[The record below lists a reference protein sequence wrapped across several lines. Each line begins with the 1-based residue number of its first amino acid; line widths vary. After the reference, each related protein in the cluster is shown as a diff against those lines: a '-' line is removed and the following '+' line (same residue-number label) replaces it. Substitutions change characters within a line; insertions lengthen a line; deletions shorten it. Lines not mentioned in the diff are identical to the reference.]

1 MLRPSPVPDEPLGIP
16 GRHST
21 GSGPRFAGP
30 APACRG
36 GPGDRQAGGVR
47 LVLVAA
53 SPVYYQVPLYR
64 RLAAD
69 PRVWFTALFCSDVGV
84 RPYDAEFGGRLV
96 RWDTDLLGGY
106 HAQFLRHAH
115 HNDVGHG
122 FWGLRDWDVVSCLR
136 RLRPDVVW
144 LHGASYLT
152 LWLALVAARLTRR
165 PVLLREEQT
174 LLHPRPP
181 FKRPLRA
188 LIWRAL
194 CQQVYA
200 LYIGSHNRAF
210 FRHYGVPERRLF
222 FVPYTVD
229 NEALQRTAA
238 ALRPCQ
244 AALRRAFGVDPAAGP
259 LVLFVGKLI
268 PKKQPHLLL
277 EAFARVRRR
286 YPCALLF
293 VGEGPLMAGL
303 RRQATAAG
311 IPDVHFAGFLGREQV
326 TRAYAAADLFV
337 LPSGWHE
344 TWGVVVNEAMNFDLP
359 VVVSDAVG
367 CAPDLVHEGDNGYV
381 VPRADAD
388 RLAEAIA
395 VLVRDEERR
404 RRFGQ
409 RSRAIIAAWHPA
421 LAAEGVVRA
430 CYAAVRGAGGGA

>member
-1 MLRPSPVPDEPLGIP
+1 MSRPFPVPEGQ
-16 GRHST
+16 
-21 GSGPRFAGP
+21 
-30 APACRG
+30 AP
-36 GPGDRQAGGVR
+36 PIR

-64 RLAAD
+64 CLAAD
-69 PRVWFTALFCSDVGV
+69 RRVRFTALFCSDVGV

-106 HAQFLRHAH
+106 HAQFLRRASR
-115 HNDVGHG
+115 NEVGRG
-122 FWGLRDWDVVSCLR
+122 FWGLRDWDVVRCLH

-174 LLHPRPP
+174 LLHPRPWL
-181 FKRPLRA
+181 KRPPRA
-188 LIWRAL
+188 LAWRAL
-194 CQQVYA
+194 CRQVYG

-229 NEALQRTAA
+229 NAGLQRAAA
-238 ALRPCQ
+238 ALRPQ
-244 AALRRAFGVDPAAGP
+244 RAALRRAFGIDPDAGP
-259 LVLFVGKLI
+259 LVLFVGKLVA
-268 PKKQPHLLL
+268 KKQPQLLL

-286 YPCALLF
+286 HPCALLF
-293 VGEGPLMAGL
+293 VGEGKLLPEL
-303 RRQATAAG
+303 RRRAAAG
-311 IPDVHFAGFLGREQV
+311 IPDVHFAGFLGRERV
-326 TRAYAAADLFV
+326 THAYAAADLFV
-337 LPSGWHE
+337 LPSAWHE
-344 TWGVVVNEAMNFDLP
+344 TWGVVVNEAMNFGLP

-367 CAPDLVHEGDNGYV
+367 CAPDLVHEGDNGAV
-381 VPRADAD
+381 VPRADMT

-395 VLVRDEERR
+395 ALVRDPERR

-409 RSRAIIAAWHPA
+409 RSREIITAWHPA

-430 CYAAVRGAGGGA
+430 CRAAVAEACRSAER

>member
-1 MLRPSPVPDEPLGIP
+1 M
-16 GRHST
+16 
-21 GSGPRFAGP
+21 
-30 APACRG
+30 
-36 GPGDRQAGGVR
+36 R

-69 PRVWFTALFCSDVGV
+69 PRVRFTALFCSDVGV

-96 RWDTDLLGGY
+96 RWDTDLLSGY
-106 HAQFLRHAH
+106 HAQFLRRAH
-115 HNDVGHG
+115 HNEVGHG
-122 FWGLRDWDVVSCLR
+122 FWGLRDWDVVSCLH

-165 PVLLREEQT
+165 PVLFREEQT

-181 FKRPLRA
+181 LKRPLRA

-194 CQQVYA
+194 CQQVHA

-244 AALRRAFGVDPAAGP
+244 AALRRAFGIDPAAGP

-268 PKKQPHLLL
+268 PKKQPQLLL

-293 VGEGPLMAGL
+293 VGEGPLMAEL
-303 RRQATAAG
+303 RRQAATG

-409 RSRAIIAAWHPA
+409 RSREIIAAWHPA

-430 CYAAVRGAGGGA
+430 CHAAVRGAGGGA